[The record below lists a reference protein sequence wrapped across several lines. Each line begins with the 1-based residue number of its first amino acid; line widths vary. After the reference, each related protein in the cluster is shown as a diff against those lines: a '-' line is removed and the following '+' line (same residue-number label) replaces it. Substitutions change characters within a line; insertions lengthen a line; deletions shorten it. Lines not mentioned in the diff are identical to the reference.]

1 MTKNELIK
9 SIEIKFNLTNQEIWD
24 NCGIYN
30 WNDVDY
36 NQELN
41 GIYIDLD
48 LSLEGINKAIL
59 LDCDVIIT
67 HHPLYIGEISKLPS
81 SIASLI
87 YKKIEL
93 LKEHKIIHICLH
105 TCFDRDPQGTSYQ
118 LAKYILK
125 NENNIDIKKLEN
137 SHYSYYFELDNETS
151 LEFFLQF
158 LSHKKI
164 FKSLRAPKEFL
175 NKQVKKI
182 GISSGSGINDFYKY
196 IDSKIEIDCFLTGDV
211 KWHNYIDSYEL
222 GIPVID
228 IGHDSEFIFVDFIY
242 NFLVNLNIKNI
253 NKSENLIHIL
263 EFI

>member
-1 MTKNELIK
+1 MTRNQLINF
-9 SIEIKFNLTNQEIWD
+9 IKDKINISNQEIWD

-30 WNDVDY
+30 WNNIDIH
-36 NQELN
+36 QEIR
-41 GIYIDLD
+41 GIYISLD
-48 LSLEGINKAIL
+48 LTLDDINKAISSNV
-59 LDCDVIIT
+59 DVIIT
-67 HHPLYIGEISKLPS
+67 HHPLYIGEVSKLPN
-81 SIASLI
+81 SIFSLVN
-87 YKKIEL
+87 KKIEL
-93 LKEHKIIHICLH
+93 LKSNNIIHICLH

-125 NENNIDIKKLEN
+125 DENDINIKKLEN

-175 NKQVKKI
+175 NKQIKTIAV
-182 GISSGSGINDFYKY
+182 SSGSGVSDYYKY
-196 IDSKIEIDCFLTGDV
+196 IDAKIDIDCFLTGDV

-222 GIPVID
+222 GTPIID
-228 IGHDSEFIFVDFIY
+228 IGHDSEVIFVYFIY
-242 NFLVNLNIKNI
+242 ELLKELDVDNIHKSKNM
-253 NKSENLIHIL
+253 IHVL